1 MSTTTLIRTASA
13 AIVAAILLP
22 AASFAQSGT
31 RADATWNQN
40 ARAEVCSQLELA
52 AGVATDQC
60 GKLSLSEVAF
70 IKSKRDN
77 TN

>member
-1 MSTTTLIRTASA
+1 MSNVLIRSA
-13 AIVAAILLP
+13 AAAVVAAILLP

-40 ARAEVCSQLELA
+40 ARSQVCTQLEAA
-52 AGVATDQC
+52 AGVSTDQC

-70 IKSKRDN
+70 LKSKRDN

>member
-1 MSTTTLIRTASA
+1 MSNTLIHSAAA

-22 AASFAQSGT
+22 AASFAQSGD

-40 ARAEVCSQLELA
+40 ARGEICSQLEVA
-52 AGVATDQC
+52 AGVPADAC
-60 GKLSLSEVAF
+60 GTLSLSEVAF
-70 IKSKRDN
+70 LKSKRDN

>member
-1 MSTTTLIRTASA
+1 MSTTLIRTAAAA

-22 AASFAQSGT
+22 AASFAQS
-31 RADATWNQN
+31 AWNQD
-40 ARAEVCSQLELA
+40 ARSQLCSQLERQ
-52 AGVATDQC
+52 AGVPTDQC

-70 IKSKRDN
+70 LKTKRDN

>member
-1 MSTTTLIRTASA
+1 MSNALIRSAAA

-22 AASFAQSGT
+22 AASFAQSGD

-40 ARAEVCSQLELA
+40 ASAAACSQLEVA
-52 AGVATDQC
+52 AGVPSDQC